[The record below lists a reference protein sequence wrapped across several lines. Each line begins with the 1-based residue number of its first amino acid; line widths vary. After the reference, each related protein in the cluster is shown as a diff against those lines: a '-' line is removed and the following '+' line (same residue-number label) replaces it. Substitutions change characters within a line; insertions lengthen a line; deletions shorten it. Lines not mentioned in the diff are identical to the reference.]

1 MHHTVN
7 TERNMTTL
15 WWCNRKVEEAIFR
28 RGLNFAL
35 APHRIPTLEM
45 AAAVEGV
52 ARWMNELEASELH
65 VSVCSVLKRSK
76 LPLSNIIKAESVV
89 VSFFVILPEDKGN
102 ATVVMDSSAY
112 EGLAEKA
119 TQWQCLWE
127 GEERSHSS
135 KRERRSE
142 RSQTVGTGRTCTHWA
157 GQMTKAQ
164 C

>member
-1 MHHTVN
+1 
-7 TERNMTTL
+7 
-15 WWCNRKVEEAIFR
+15 
-28 RGLNFAL
+28 
-35 APHRIPTLEM
+35 M

-52 ARWMNELEASELH
+52 ARRMKELEASELR

-119 TQWQCLWE
+119 TQ
-127 GEERSHSS
+127 
-135 KRERRSE
+135 
-142 RSQTVGTGRTCTHWA
+142 
-157 GQMTKAQ
+157 
-164 C
+164 